1 MKQSLLNILII
12 VLIALSVIVLVRIE
26 SSNGDYLRLSQ
37 EITRLEKKIETE
49 RRNSQMY
56 LQDELN
62 KQRRMIDEQ
71 RIWMFD
77 NTK

>member
-26 SSNGDYLRLSQ
+26 SSNGEYIRLSQ

-77 NTK
+77 NIK